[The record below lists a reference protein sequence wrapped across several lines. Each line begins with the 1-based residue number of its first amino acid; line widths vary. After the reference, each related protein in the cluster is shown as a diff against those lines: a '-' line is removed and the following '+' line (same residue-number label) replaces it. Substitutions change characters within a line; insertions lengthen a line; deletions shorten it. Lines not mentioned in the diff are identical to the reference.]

1 MAILIAVFCC
11 TLGPVDICMHIYID
25 FCMFVSPQTNIYIYM
40 CICTS
45 PIFNEVYTEYIYTFS
60 GCLTMISGVDEP
72 SGSMSDGA

>member
-1 MAILIAVFCC
+1 
-11 TLGPVDICMHIYID
+11 
-25 FCMFVSPQTNIYIYM
+25 M